1 MLFLCQVASPYGT
14 FQMEDTNLH
23 FLHTLEA
30 KSNASAGWVT
40 SGTEEFKQEVQ
51 FVEDTVVTNIEDLGL
66 TGLIPPEVDI
76 VKAIPIDNLWK
87 AQKVPPP
94 RLQIIGCCFACCQL
108 TICF

>member
-76 VKAIPIDNLWK
+76 VKAVPIDNLWK

-94 RLQIIGCCFACCQL
+94 Q
-108 TICF
+108 